1 LVVHLTQFDQT
12 LTFAVVT
19 GRYLV
24 NYRKYVHDS
33 ERCSQGLTVVIF
45 RRTPIPPQWKS
56 TYDGFLHRVEG
67 KLALTAG
74 WVITVILVIYQ
85 LNPDQRGIDGNV
97 HIIETLLRAPV
108 LLVALFTLFAH
119 YTKKPKV
126 DPALLLRVL
135 ALSVMGLSLSLFVV
149 HAVYSPDTL
158 YQMSNV
164 LMIGFFGVS
173 ILSVSG
179 LEQWRTFFVIP
190 LMLFF
195 AALAIVGLEFKPL
208 IPFLFD
214 PLVMALLGMV
224 VSGSF
229 SQLRRSEFLTR
240 QQLKSLASTDQLTG
254 LFNRHAIHMSLE
266 QLVARYVR
274 HGHPFSLIL
283 GDLDKFKRVNDHYG
297 HNVGDEVL
305 IATASRLQNHARVGD
320 IVCRWGGE
328 ELLVVLPDTEL
339 DGALVVADKLR
350 CAVGDTPMTAGGHNI
365 EQTIS
370 FGATCYYKG
379 EHIDA
384 TIMRADSALYLAK
397 QGGHNR
403 VASVE
408 PGAGA
413 ADSIPAV
420 LQQG

>member
-1 LVVHLTQFDQT
+1 M
-12 LTFAVVT
+12 
-19 GRYLV
+19 
-24 NYRKYVHDS
+24 
-33 ERCSQGLTVVIF
+33 IF
-45 RRTPIPPQWKS
+45 RRTLIPLQWQS
-56 TYDGFLHRVEG
+56 AYDGFLHQVE
-67 KLALTAG
+67 KQLALIAG
-74 WVITVILVIYQ
+74 WLITVILVIYQ
-85 LNPDQRGIDGNV
+85 MNPDQRGIHENV
-97 HIIETLLRAPV
+97 HVIETLLRAPV
-108 LLVALFTLFAH
+108 LLLALFTLFVH

-126 DPALLLRVL
+126 DPGLLLRVI

-149 HAVYSPDTL
+149 HATYSPDTL

-164 LMIGFFGVS
+164 LMLGFFGVS
-173 ILSVSG
+173 ILSVRG
-179 LEQWRTFFVIP
+179 LEQWWMLFVIP
-190 LMLFF
+190 LTLFF
-195 AALAIVGLEFKPL
+195 AALAIMGLEFKQL

-214 PLVMALLGMV
+214 PLVMIFLGMV
-224 VSGSF
+224 ASGSL

-254 LFNRHAIHMSLE
+254 LLNRHAVHTSLE
-266 QLVARYVR
+266 QLVARYAR

-283 GDLDKFKRVNDHYG
+283 GDLDKFKRVNDNYG

-305 IATASRLQNHARVGD
+305 IETAIRLQDHVRAGD

-339 DGALVVADKLR
+339 NSALAVAEKLR
-350 CAVGDTPMTAGGHNI
+350 CAVGEAPIAAGGHNI

-370 FGATCYYKG
+370 FGATCYYNG

-397 QGGHNR
+397 QGGRNR
-403 VASVE
+403 VVSVK

-413 ADSIPAV
+413 PASIPAV
-420 LQQG
+420 SEQFKPAPKAVI